1 MAAINKRQSKL
12 LEIIRGKSSAYV
24 NDLIPLF
31 DVSAATIRKD
41 LTVLEEMS
49 LVQRTHGEVHVIS
62 SSDITPIEHR
72 SIQNIRSK
80 RAIAQTAI
88 SLISDGNSI
97 ILDSGT
103 TTIEIARL
111 LGNFNGL
118 TVITNSLP
126 IAMVLAN
133 SKVNVLMPG
142 GILLGENLSTQGP
155 ETERYFNSLEVDI
168 AFLAASGVRPQ
179 IGFASQNSLEY
190 SVKQSMIKAARYT
203 CAVADTSKFEKSGVH
218 LYARFEEF
226 DVIIT
231 ETRVQ
236 KTALEKLAKDGKVN
250 WLIADESANP

>member
-1 MAAINKRQSKL
+1 MPVMNKRQNKL

-41 LTVLEEMS
+41 LSMLEEMR
-49 LVQRTHGEVHVIS
+49 LVQRTHGEVHINS
-62 SSDITPIEHR
+62 NSDVTPIEHR
-72 SIQNIRSK
+72 SIQNIQAK
-80 RAIAQTAI
+80 LAIAKKAV
-88 SLISDGNSI
+88 SLISNDNSI

-111 LGNFNGL
+111 LVSFIGI

-155 ETERYFNSLEVDI
+155 ETERYFNGLEADI
-168 AFLAASGVRPQ
+168 AFIAASGVRPNT
-179 IGFASQNSLEY
+179 GFASQNPLEC
-190 SVKQSMIKAARYT
+190 SVKQSMLKAARHT
-203 CAVADTSKFEKSGVH
+203 CVVVDTSKFTKSGVH
-218 LYARFEEF
+218 LFAKFEEF
-226 DVIIT
+226 DTVIT
-231 ETRVQ
+231 ETTVQ
-236 KTALEKLAKDGKVN
+236 EAALEKLAREKKVE
-250 WLIADESANP
+250 WLIAENEE